1 MIWVADFVLK
11 LGRYYNASLDA
22 PWALLEMEFERIFE
36 ASHCATDSNFAHFF
50 EDVTRVKTPSEI
62 NPPFKD
68 VRNWKMR
75 KDNLDLWIEQEI
87 AKKVEECK
95 QAGL

>member
-1 MIWVADFVLK
+1 M
-11 LGRYYNASLDA
+11 
-22 PWALLEMEFERIFE
+22 
-36 ASHCATDSNFAHFF
+36 
-50 EDVTRVKTPSEI
+50 KTTFEI
-62 NPPFKD
+62 NPPVKD

>member
-1 MIWVADFVLK
+1 
-11 LGRYYNASLDA
+11 
-22 PWALLEMEFERIFE
+22 MEFERIFE
-36 ASHCATDSNFAHFF
+36 ASHCVTDTNFAYFF
-50 EDVTRVKTPSEI
+50 DDVTKVKTPSEI
-62 NPPFKD
+62 KPSFKD

>member
-1 MIWVADFVLK
+1 MGSARNGVWKNFW
-11 LGRYYNASLDA
+11 GFT
-22 PWALLEMEFERIFE
+22 LLRIVI
-36 ASHCATDSNFAHFF
+36 SHTFC
-50 EDVTRVKTPSEI
+50 EDITKVKTPGI
-62 NPPFKD
+62 KPFFKD

>member
-1 MIWVADFVLK
+1 M
-11 LGRYYNASLDA
+11 
-22 PWALLEMEFERIFE
+22 
-36 ASHCATDSNFAHFF
+36 
-50 EDVTRVKTPSEI
+50 KTTSEI
-62 NPPFKD
+62 NLSFKD

-95 QAGL
+95 QTGL

>member
-1 MIWVADFVLK
+1 MR

-22 PWALLEMEFERIFE
+22 PWALLEMEFNRIFE
-36 ASHCATDSNFAHFF
+36 ASHCSTDSNFAFF
-50 EDVTRVKTPSEI
+50 LENGTKVKTLSEI